1 MRGKM
6 NNPIKQNPR
15 QHSSSVIW
23 AGTIA
28 AVILIAF
35 VYVYH
40 FEPLSGRISPYWN
53 EKLYDVLILIPAVAA
68 ALFGTLLTR
77 QFTSDE
83 PPHRIWLVFTIGWW
97 WWVAGEL
104 SGFVYD
110 EIYPVEYP
118 EITFIDLC
126 WLMGYFFFGLALYY
140 QFRLIYCAQKKRR
153 SMPYLVLIGIGL
165 AVTFGLTKLATTAG
179 LGEGIS
185 WLALYIAVLYPV
197 CDLTE
202 GVAAVWLSF
211 LFGRGIWGR
220 PWWGLIA
227 FAIADGINIFFW
239 IGGGDQMSDRAY
251 YILDTFSNTVY
262 VMGYCLVAIAFLANY
277 NLIRYG
283 PGERKT
289 RPTGGTPQA
298 GQN

>member
-1 MRGKM
+1 M
-6 NNPIKQNPR
+6 NNPINQKPR
-15 QHSSSVIW
+15 QHGSSIIW
-23 AGTIA
+23 SGIA
-28 AVILIAF
+28 AAIILIAF

-40 FEPLSGRISPYWN
+40 FEPLNERLSPYWN
-53 EKLYDVLILIPAVAA
+53 EKLYDTLILIPAVAA

-77 QFTSDE
+77 QFTRDE
-83 PPHRIWLVFTIGWW
+83 PPHRIWLVFTLGWW

-118 EITFIDLC
+118 ELTFIDLC

-140 QFRLIYCAQKKRR
+140 QFRLIYSAKKKRR
-153 SMPYLVLIGIGL
+153 SVLYLIWIGIAL
-165 AVTFGLTKLATTAG
+165 AVTFGLTRLAVTAG

-202 GVAAVWLSF
+202 GGAAVWLSL
-211 LFGRGIWGR
+211 LFGRGVWGR
-220 PWWGLIA
+220 PWRGLIA
-227 FAIADGINIFFW
+227 FAVADSINIYFW
-239 IGGGDQMSDRAY
+239 IGGGDRMSEQAA
-251 YILDTFSNTVY
+251 ILLDTFSNTIY
-262 VMGYCLVAIAFLANY
+262 VLGYIFVAIAFLANY

-289 RPTGGTPQA
+289 ESG
-298 GQN
+298 